1 MGSVPPS
8 GHRGGMDASQTNPL
22 LGRSGG
28 TLSRTDRKETVK
40 DAAVVAAVVGAGA
53 FVVFALLPLVA
64 AWSGAAGAA
73 AGAFVA
79 WMLAARSR

>member
-1 MGSVPPS
+1 
-8 GHRGGMDASQTNPL
+8 MDAHETNPL

-28 TLSRTDRKETVK
+28 TLSRTDRRETVK

-53 FVVFALLPLVA
+53 FILFAILPFVA

-79 WMLAARSR
+79 WMLAARAR

>member
-1 MGSVPPS
+1 
-8 GHRGGMDASQTNPL
+8 
-22 LGRSGG
+22 
-28 TLSRTDRKETVK
+28 
-40 DAAVVAAVVGAGA
+40 VGAAA

>member
-1 MGSVPPS
+1 
-8 GHRGGMDASQTNPL
+8 MDAHETNPL
-22 LGRSGG
+22 LGRSGRA
-28 TLSRTDRKETVK
+28 LSRNDRRETVK

-53 FVVFALLPLVA
+53 FVLFAILPLIA

-79 WMLAARSR
+79 WMLAARAR